1 MKGIILAGGS
11 GSRLYP
17 LTHYVSKQ
25 LLPIYDKPMIYYPLA
40 TLMTGGIK
48 EILIISDSKNI
59 ESYKRLFSDGSQF
72 GINLEY
78 CVQHE
83 PKGIAEAFIIG
94 ENFIK
99 NDNVTLILGDNI
111 FHGKNMKKLMSNS
124 IKNTYENK
132 SVIIGHRVKDPER
145 YGVAVI
151 DKNNK
156 VITIEEKP
164 KKPKS
169 DIAIVGLYFY
179 TNDVIK
185 IAKSLSPSQRGEL
198 EITDINNQYIENKN
212 MIINI
217 MDENFTWLDTGTFDS
232 LYNASKF
239 VKVMQEESNLKLGL
253 IEEIAYL
260 NHFINKK
267 QLEKNLLNLS
277 EDFKNY
283 IKEKYL

>member
-1 MKGIILAGGS
+1 
-11 GSRLYP
+11 
-17 LTHYVSKQ
+17 
-25 LLPIYDKPMIYYPLA
+25 MIYYPLA

-59 ESYKRLFSDGSQF
+59 ESYKRLFSDGSLF

-169 DIAIVGLYFY
+169 NYAITGLYFY
-179 TNDVIK
+179 DNQVLDLA
-185 IAKSLSPSQRGEL
+185 AKLKPSNRGEL
-198 EITDINNQYIENKN
+198 EITDINIAYLKKN
-212 MIINI
+212 SLDLEKMGPG
-217 MDENFTWLDTGTFDS
+217 FAWLDTGSIEEF
-232 LYNASKF
+232 YNTSAF
-239 VKVMQEESNLKLGL
+239 VSALEIRQGLKIACL
-253 IEEIAYL
+253 EEIAFNNKWIGKKNILNAIKFYGKCNYSHYL
-260 NHFINKK
+260 SMLI
-267 QLEKNLLNLS
+267 
-277 EDFKNY
+277 
-283 IKEKYL
+283 

>member
-1 MKGIILAGGS
+1 M
-11 GSRLYP
+11 
-17 LTHYVSKQ
+17 
-25 LLPIYDKPMIYYPLA
+25 
-40 TLMTGGIK
+40 
-48 EILIISDSKNI
+48 
-59 ESYKRLFSDGSQF
+59 
-72 GINLEY
+72 
-78 CVQHE
+78 
-83 PKGIAEAFIIG
+83 
-94 ENFIK
+94 
-99 NDNVTLILGDNI
+99 
-111 FHGKNMKKLMSNS
+111 
-124 IKNTYENK
+124 
-132 SVIIGHRVKDPER
+132 
-145 YGVAVI
+145 
-151 DKNNK
+151 
-156 VITIEEKP
+156 ITIEEKP

-185 IAKSLSPSQRGEL
+185 IAKSLSLSQRGEL

-239 VKVMQEESNLKLGL
+239 VKVMQKKNNLKFGL

-260 NHFINKK
+260 NNFINKK
-267 QLEKNLLNLS
+267 QLEKTILNLS

>member
-1 MKGIILAGGS
+1 MNA
-11 GSRLYP
+11 
-17 LTHYVSKQ
+17 
-25 LLPIYDKPMIYYPLA
+25 
-40 TLMTGGIK
+40 GIK
-48 EILIISDSKNI
+48 DIMIISTPNDLPRFRNLFKDGKHIGLNI
-59 ESYKRLFSDGSQF
+59 SYREQLK
-72 GINLEY
+72 
-78 CVQHE
+78 
-83 PKGIAEAFIIG
+83 PKGIAESFIIADD
-94 ENFIK
+94 FIG
-99 NDNVTLILGDNI
+99 NNNVCLILGDNI
-111 FHGKNMKKLMSNS
+111 FHGNHFNNLLDKARLNL
-124 IKNTYENK
+124 ENNY
-132 SVIIGHRVKDPER
+132 STIF
-145 YGVAVI
+145 GVEV
-151 DKNNK
+151 DKPNEFGVVEFDSDNKINNI
-156 VITIEEKP
+156 VEKP
-164 KKPKS
+164 DETISKLVVS
-169 DIAIVGLYFY
+169 GLYYY
-179 TNDVIK
+179 TNDVVN
-185 IAKSLSPSQRGEL
+185 IAKNLKPSSRGEL